1 MACFLAA
8 LLYFIWA
15 FFHSEQLCFT
25 GRLSQGD
32 TDPVVVCIFLVTC
45 LTKVG
50 MGKLAFC
57 NSSYHFRATA
67 EERHAACKAESA
79 ALHRSC
85 TVARTTKRGTA
96 RHATMV
102 PTRLKRSCSWY
113 SRSQLLGPT
122 YPWVPSTSNMMLRT
136 PTVSVGYTVGVAVC
150 KRSLSVT
157 LRLGEQITSHIH
169 RHSNRL

>member
-1 MACFLAA
+1 MLRVKFHAGHVNISHPFLTVNSD
-8 LLYFIWA
+8 FNQMIPNR
-15 FFHSEQLCFT
+15 QL
-25 GRLSQGD
+25 G
-32 TDPVVVCIFLVTC
+32 
-45 LTKVG
+45 
-50 MGKLAFC
+50 C
-57 NSSYHFRATA
+57 NSAWSYSRADRSTSDVRATA

-85 TVARTTKRGTA
+85 AVTRTTKRGTA

-122 YPWVPSTSNMMLRT
+122 YPRIPSTSNMMLRT

>member
-57 NSSYHFRATA
+57 NSSYHFRSCIRIT
-67 EERHAACKAESA
+67 CFES
-79 ALHRSC
+79 
-85 TVARTTKRGTA
+85 VIEAR
-96 RHATMV
+96 
-102 PTRLKRSCSWY
+102 CFE
-113 SRSQLLGPT
+113 
-122 YPWVPSTSNMMLRT
+122 SNSML
-136 PTVSVGYTVGVAVC
+136 VM
-150 KRSLSVT
+150 
-157 LRLGEQITSHIH
+157 
-169 RHSNRL
+169 